1 MTDREIEEGIR
12 REKEN
17 SVTKTIL
24 TIVGIVSGIAILA
37 NTSDGDT
44 GEQWGGVICIG
55 IIVAALIAVY
65 NKIKG

>member
-1 MTDREIEEGIR
+1 MTDREVEDRIR

-17 SVTKTIL
+17 SVKKTIL
-24 TIVGIVSGIAILA
+24 TIVGVVSGIAILA
-37 NTSDGDT
+37 NTVDGDT

-55 IIVAALIAVY
+55 IIVAALITVY